1 MGDEVEDMDSKLGVI
16 VLLISLLF
24 VIQGTIAAETWT
36 PGVAAGDYFTYEMY
50 GVYISNKPDVSLVI
64 PQFEY
69 NNTDWTRI
77 NITAVEG
84 SVVYQLYTM
93 HFKNGSETS
102 FSFKSDTNP
111 ANMSSLKF
119 TDKGVPLCAANLGV
133 GDTVPTDEVLIDE
146 TVSRNYASGA
156 RETNH
161 ASWNSSNDWGDLY
174 FDKQIGVLVE
184 LLRTHQFSSNT
195 TDQIFWKT
203 DVIKMVDS
211 SKWEITEQS
220 SPITPV
226 FIVLTAFLFALLS
239 LVIITYRLMTRKT
252 LKRFPANRNE
262 KLQINI
268 SFNYFWLRRRVL

>member
-1 MGDEVEDMDSKLGVI
+1 MQVKLQVT
-16 VLLISLLF
+16 VLLVLFLL
-24 VIQGTIAAETWT
+24 VASADAAASRTWT
-36 PGVAAGDYFTYEMY
+36 PGIAAGDYFYYDMY
-50 GVYISNKPDVSLVI
+50 GVYSSNQPNVTLVI

-77 NITAVEG
+77 NITAVDG

-102 FSFKSDTNP
+102 FSLKSDTNP

-133 GDTVPTDEVLIDE
+133 GDTVPTDEILIDE

-174 FDKQIGVLVE
+174 FDKQKGVLVE
-184 LLRTHQFSSNT
+184 LRRTHQFSSNT
-195 TDQIFWKT
+195 TDQIVWKT
-203 DVIKMVDS
+203 DLIKMVDS
-211 SKWEITEQS
+211 SQWEITAQS
-220 SPITPV
+220 SPITSL
-226 FIVLTAFLFALLS
+226 FIFLTAFLFALLS

-252 LKRFPANRNE
+252 RKRFPANRNA
-262 KLQINI
+262 KLQKNI
-268 SFNYFWLRRRVL
+268 PFNYFWLRRRVL